1 MDWFNKAAAQLDQR
15 TAGMRKV
22 FSENTAGIINTVK
35 EQSPNFMVQGQKF
48 LERGKKTFSNAM
60 APSTATTAIL
70 TEENFKAEVKTMKEN
85 FLIILTTQYKIPNP
99 DIDCLIKGGYV
110 KIEKNW
116 ISTRAETPPFKET
129 WRERWNFIWP
139 SDFYAKFDDLIT
151 KTEITL
157 WSFMSHLGL
166 KDEARNKLQLRMRV
180 DQSKLEQKN
189 GVKIDITKVCPTAI
203 TGGASTASRSRRR
216 FSRKNYRK
224 SVRTVKRAAR
234 SRSGSRTRKYRNR
247 S

>member
-1 MDWFNKAAAQLDQR
+1 M
-15 TAGMRKV
+15 
-22 FSENTAGIINTVK
+22 
-35 EQSPNFMVQGQKF
+35 
-48 LERGKKTFSNAM
+48 
-60 APSTATTAIL
+60 
-70 TEENFKAEVKTMKEN
+70 
-85 FLIILTTQYKIPNP
+85 
-99 DIDCLIKGGYV
+99 IKGGYV

-180 DQSKLEQKN
+180 DQSKLEPKN
-189 GVKIDITKVCPTAI
+189 GVKIDITKVCQPPA
-203 TGGASTASRSRRR
+203 GGSSTASRSRRR

-224 SVRTVKRAAR
+224 SVRSVKRASG